1 MPSHSGRIEVDGR
14 RPQAVQL
21 EEIWAALNVS
31 WDLAG
36 GDPKDVLRVMAHL
49 APVAVPLRLLRAS
62 LGWQESAGV
71 ADRVEKALADLS
83 RLWLIDRSATGEPL
97 AHRLI
102 LAFVRRLP
110 ASAASW
116 LQASE
121 AVREEMSR
129 TFDERDTASFQ
140 ELEGILPHAESVLSR
155 ADLSAETAITIAT
168 ALGRH
173 HVNLGRYVPAKSFYQ
188 EALGRAERSYPP
200 GHPSIATSQSNLAL
214 VLEDLGELAEARDL
228 LRQALASDE
237 RSNASTSFH
246 DRGADQV
253 VIARRRHSVLAN
265 KRCHLCPMAKLVNQ
279 GIGDRLSDRDPDT
292 LPLSSEFDHA
302 APVFGFGSLDELT
315 HGLLC
320 HASQMKQFGGA
331 IGRLFPP
338 LRECGLPKPLRKP
351 QLGSQGVLDQRS
363 QREVPLSS

>member
-1 MPSHSGRIEVDGR
+1 
-14 RPQAVQL
+14 
-21 EEIWAALNVS
+21 
-31 WDLAG
+31 
-36 GDPKDVLRVMAHL
+36 MAHL

-173 HVNLGRYVPAKSFYQ
+173 HGNLGSYVPAKSFYQ
-188 EALGRAERSYPP
+188 EALGRAQRSYPP

-214 VLEDLGELAEARDL
+214 VLKDLGELDEARDL

-237 RSNASTSFH
+237 RRNASTSFH

-265 KRCHLCPMAKLVNQ
+265 KRGHLCPMTKLVNQ
-279 GIGDRLSDRDPDT
+279 GIGDRLSSRDPDT

-302 APVFGFGSLDELT
+302 APVFGFGSLDEFT

-320 HASQMKQFGGA
+320 QAS
-331 IGRLFPP
+331 
-338 LRECGLPKPLRKP
+338 
-351 QLGSQGVLDQRS
+351 
-363 QREVPLSS
+363 